1 MSPSLTQLPKAI
13 ESRQFERWFA
23 SRPLDDRKRRA
34 ARTPNVA
41 PNVLV
46 TGTSTNLEG
55 SSQDGFV
62 MLALHTPAEA
72 TYLMQIL
79 ASGFLAI
86 LFLQSGIDKIVDRR
100 GNLEWL
106 KGHFAKSP
114 FAGIVP
120 AMLTTIT
127 ILEVAAG
134 ALSAVGCVF
143 VILSRDSTVAFYG
156 AVVSAVAI
164 IALFFGQRMAKDYPG
179 AAVLVPYFLLALVA
193 IYLLAQP

>member
-1 MSPSLTQLPKAI
+1 M
-13 ESRQFERWFA
+13 
-23 SRPLDDRKRRA
+23 
-34 ARTPNVA
+34 V
-41 PNVLV
+41 
-46 TGTSTNLEG
+46 
-55 SSQDGFV
+55 
-62 MLALHTPAEA
+62 ALHTAAGA
-72 TYLMQIL
+72 TYLMQIF

-106 KGHFAKSP
+106 KGHVAKSP

-120 AMLTTIT
+120 VLLTTIT

-134 ALSAVGCVF
+134 TLSAVGCVF
-143 VILSRDSTVAFYG
+143 MILSRDSTIAFYG

-179 AAVLVPYFLLALVA
+179 AAVLIPYFLLALVA
-193 IYLLAQP
+193 IYLLAQR